1 MLHRE
6 LMKKGLAKAISLV
19 LAVSLAMPGTAMAAA
34 TQTPDEAVVEEVY
47 EDEGVDE
54 EAATEETVEET
65 AAPIDENSQT
75 DDSAEEEIPASEEE
89 EVLTE
94 EEDDSSPADIE
105 EESASGETEVNIEVA
120 DDAEEDFAADGET
133 AETEIKEETP
143 ALAGEEAS
151 QEMNMVTDVT
161 INSDDYTTY
170 LGVEGINSYQ
180 MDVTIT
186 YDTSTSYET
195 NEPVYYRSTDEDV
208 LTVDNAGKVTA
219 VGTGYA
225 YVYVYTTSEYG
236 NYDWDSQSFS
246 VQDKQYS
253 VQFDLNGG
261 AIAEGLETEDGRT
274 YKMYKN
280 GTTGSDTSAV
290 YLDTDFWN
298 GSEYSSVL
306 VKDGYLFEG
315 WTEVKD
321 GSDVLSYSYY
331 PTHNVTLYA
340 KWSKAYTVN
349 FDLNGGTIA
358 DGLAT
363 ENASLYKMYT
373 EGTTGSAN
381 KSIYLQTSY
390 WKDSESHP
398 VLIRDGYRLSGWT
411 EVKDGANT
419 VSYSYTPT
427 KDVTLYAKWIKVCT
441 LTFDLNGGSWS
452 ESYYEDRYGNG
463 YMADQ
468 GYFYLPG
475 EYAVEKSGYKL
486 VGWTTTK
493 DGASVLDRDYNV
505 TKDVTL
511 YAKWGKVYTVTFN
524 AGAGHFGTDTTAKKK
539 TYEAVSG
546 ENIGRLLYYDEYTPI
561 NGSKVF
567 LGWYKDSSF
576 KTPAKKSDTI
586 TKNITYY
593 AKWATKTY
601 KITVTN
607 LKGASYWNRGTGKY
621 VSESEST
628 ATSYTFYIQQGDSI
642 GSLYAYKNDEQARLF
657 LDKACKTKP
666 YYYDYVPTAN
676 TTVYAKW
683 NGKVTITWQG
693 VGGKDYSGNTTGKV
707 TSKKSLMCE
716 NLPTKLTKAG
726 YYFVGWYDAADKSK
740 KTLPASHVFSKNTT
754 VKAKWAKGIKI
765 TFKSGGGTF
774 SGNPIIYIKAK
785 TAVGPQM
792 DFYVTRKGYTLK
804 GWKSSATG
812 KVVKS
817 MASEKPAKAVTY
829 TAVWAKNTT
838 TATVNVT
845 LVAGA
850 GSLYDDV
857 HNKYVTKLVVKVP
870 KNSTLGSLGL
880 YYNLVHDEP
889 YKKLQVSGWA
899 LKNGGTA
906 LKSTYK
912 FTKSV
917 TLYPLWKKYTHL
929 TVALVTNGGAIDK
942 HPNNNPTVYYVAKK
956 GTTISLPTGSK
967 IEREGYTFLGWY
979 TDSAFKNKIKTPS
992 KFKVT
997 KNCYVYAKWKKK

>member
-1 MLHRE
+1 
-6 LMKKGLAKAISLV
+6 MKRGIIINRATGNDFIYRDS
-19 LAVSLAMPGTAMAAA
+19 VS
-34 TQTPDEAVVEEVY
+34 V
-47 EDEGVDE
+47 
-54 EAATEETVEET
+54 
-65 AAPIDENSQT
+65 
-75 DDSAEEEIPASEEE
+75 
-89 EVLTE
+89 
-94 EEDDSSPADIE
+94 
-105 EESASGETEVNIEVA
+105 
-120 DDAEEDFAADGET
+120 
-133 AETEIKEETP
+133 
-143 ALAGEEAS
+143 
-151 QEMNMVTDVT
+151 
-161 INSDDYTTY
+161 
-170 LGVEGINSYQ
+170 
-180 MDVTIT
+180 
-186 YDTSTSYET
+186 
-195 NEPVYYRSTDEDV
+195 
-208 LTVDNAGKVTA
+208 
-219 VGTGYA
+219 
-225 YVYVYTTSEYG
+225 
-236 NYDWDSQSFS
+236 
-246 VQDKQYS
+246 
-253 VQFDLNGG
+253 
-261 AIAEGLETEDGRT
+261 
-274 YKMYKN
+274 
-280 GTTGSDTSAV
+280 
-290 YLDTDFWN
+290 
-298 GSEYSSVL
+298 
-306 VKDGYLFEG
+306 
-315 WTEVKD
+315 
-321 GSDVLSYSYY
+321 
-331 PTHNVTLYA
+331 
-340 KWSKAYTVN
+340 
-349 FDLNGGTIA
+349 
-358 DGLAT
+358 
-363 ENASLYKMYT
+363 
-373 EGTTGSAN
+373 
-381 KSIYLQTSY
+381 
-390 WKDSESHP
+390 DSE
-398 VLIRDGYRLSGWT
+398 
-411 EVKDGANT
+411 
-419 VSYSYTPT
+419 
-427 KDVTLYAKWIKVCT
+427 
-441 LTFDLNGGSWS
+441 
-452 ESYYEDRYGNG
+452 
-463 YMADQ
+463 
-468 GYFYLPG
+468 
-475 EYAVEKSGYKL
+475 
-486 VGWTTTK
+486 
-493 DGASVLDRDYNV
+493 
-505 TKDVTL
+505 
-511 YAKWGKVYTVTFN
+511 
-524 AGAGHFGTDTTAKKK
+524 